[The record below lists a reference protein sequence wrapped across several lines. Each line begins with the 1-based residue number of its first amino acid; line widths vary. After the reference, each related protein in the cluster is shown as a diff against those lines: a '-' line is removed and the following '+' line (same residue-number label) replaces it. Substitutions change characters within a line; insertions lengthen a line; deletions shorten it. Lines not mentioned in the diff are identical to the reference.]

1 MADSYSP
8 VVAVVDFH
16 HQRYG
21 PEVERWVGVE
31 EGYDPAID
39 NDWQLLPFL
48 ALSDGA
54 HAATEDFSYF
64 TLVLKST
71 PERSL
76 FGISCTRQ
84 LDSREL
90 LNRPADVTRS
100 TVQKAVVVITENP
113 QTFTAIREK
122 LSVVTKAWFAQ
133 KDFGDI
139 EILERFQESLN
150 KGFGSQ
156 EDDRDLYFGLSMR
169 ELIHQ
174 FKWQTLVLFK
184 CLLLQP
190 KMLFFGSNCEK
201 MCLVQ
206 FSLISLIPTLMRHLR
221 DCADPRMDYYA
232 THVEK
237 PTSLKTSER
246 ASLLAYM
253 GVPLQ
258 IFGKGSLFGPYTPLQ
273 QLDTLA
279 DQHTKSYVVGST
291 NQLLLQQKDRYADI
305 LVNLDD
311 NTINIHSPSLR
322 NALALSTA
330 DRRWI
335 DFLTQSVHDTW
346 DENIPSRPKDMGYAG
361 SEEFIRL
368 QFEEYLLSLLSASKY
383 SRFVS
388 SHKGD
393 PKALLSEVEGDPAME
408 FGSEFMN
415 QWSLTENYA
424 LFERTT
430 DSHLFDVVEPRHP
443 CAGGLTIEDVQRRL
457 AAQVSELHLDE
468 RWRGSKEAVGKHI
481 STGRERVAGA
491 INTLWADI
499 EVMREAQRKR
509 VEEQKAAAA
518 VAAANNP
525 PAPDEKS
532 APKVVQ
538 AQASVQAAS
547 SRAGAYLSSWG
558 AWASEKRKNWQKPE
572 NNAAV
577 PTTATLPPTQIWE
590 AEDSRPAVTTVS
602 ELGRTGQAQPA
613 PLPRDKVET
622 ANKANKDEDEEEE
635 DTQKTQQED
644 IATQVAAEDPWVQEK
659 I

>member
-1 MADSYSP
+1 MTDTYHP

-16 HQRYG
+16 HQRG
-21 PEVERWVGVE
+21 PEVERWVGVD

-39 NDWQLLPFL
+39 NDWHLLPFL

-122 LSVVTKAWFAQ
+122 LSFVTKAWFAQ
-133 KDFGDI
+133 KDFADV
-139 EILERFQESLN
+139 EILERFQESLD
-150 KGFGSQ
+150 KGFGIQ

-232 THVEK
+232 THIEK

-253 GVPLQ
+253 GIPLQ

-279 DQHTKSYVVGST
+279 DQDTKSYVVGST

-311 NTINIHSPSLR
+311 NTINIYSPSLR

-393 PKALLSEVEGDPAME
+393 PKALLSEVEGDPSAE
-408 FGSEFMN
+408 FGSEFMT
-415 QWSLTENYA
+415 QWALTENFA

-468 RWRGSKEAVGKHI
+468 RWRSNKEAMGKHI

-509 VEEQKAAAA
+509 AEEQKAAAA
-518 VAAANNP
+518 NNP
-525 PAPDEKS
+525 ATADEKN
-532 APKVVQ
+532 AKVAQ

-558 AWASEKRKNWQKPE
+558 TWASEKRKNWQKPE
-572 NNAAV
+572 NNPIAA
-577 PTTATLPPTQIWE
+577 PTTSTLPPTQIWA
-590 AEDSRPAVTTVS
+590 AEDTRPAVTTVS
-602 ELGRTGQAQPA
+602 ELSKEDTIQPVAPIATGRSGGA
-613 PLPRDKVET
+613 KGV
-622 ANKANKDEDEEEE
+622 NKEEHTEEE
-635 DTQKTQQED
+635 DVQKTQQED
-644 IATQVAAEDPWVQEK
+644 IAIQVAAEDPWVQEK